1 MSYELDP
8 NDLLSIRQKFIELL
22 QKLSDNSTRESSFNQ
37 LKEIIKNYTLPKH
50 LRRYLNSLMTNN
62 SIKSQ

>member
-22 QKLSDNSTRESSFNQ
+22 QKLSDNSTRE
-37 LKEIIKNYTLPKH
+37 
-50 LRRYLNSLMTNN
+50 
-62 SIKSQ
+62 